1 MSMEVYERTNG
12 KGKGRDGGDELWKG
26 KGKGKLERRGE
37 GRKVLPFWQAGRHVR
52 ARERSGKGPTVNM
65 AIWKEGEKKG
75 EAQGRGEHMRSREG
89 RGEEQSRAEEGGRR
103 DVHYCSSVEE
113 GGVSL

>member
-37 GRKVLPFWQAGRHVR
+37 EGIAFLAGGTTCACQRT
-52 ARERSGKGPTVNM
+52 E
-65 AIWKEGEKKG
+65 WK
-75 EAQGRGEHMRSREG
+75 RP
-89 RGEEQSRAEEGGRR
+89 
-103 DVHYCSSVEE
+103 YC
-113 GGVSL
+113 

>member
-1 MSMEVYERTNG
+1 M
-12 KGKGRDGGDELWKG
+12 
-26 KGKGKLERRGE
+26 
-37 GRKVLPFWQAGRHVR
+37 PFWQAGRHVR

-89 RGEEQSRAEEGGRR
+89 RGEEQSRAQEGGRR